1 MCVCDACVRQK
12 RTRWR
17 ASGRFKTR
25 ARVMNGRMEFL
36 MRTSIRADAAAS
48 SPRAQRSASQGD
60 TSTLSQH
67 RSLEI
72 HLCLQSVLIFNS
84 AVHQR
89 EEILRVQTVVGG
101 KCYFTYKANSVKKKK
116 KGWFKVE
123 TRQKQSPLKAKYSTI
138 QAEKGQTKR
147 NDRIFK
153 KYDWS
158 IKINKWKDGFKYTWR
173 RHSNSEL

>member
-1 MCVCDACVRQK
+1 
-12 RTRWR
+12 
-17 ASGRFKTR
+17 
-25 ARVMNGRMEFL
+25 MNGRMEFL

-72 HLCLQSVLIFNS
+72 HMCLQSVLIFNS

-101 KCYFTYKANSVKKKK
+101 KCVILLI
-116 KGWFKVE
+116 
-123 TRQKQSPLKAKYSTI
+123 KQIL
-138 QAEKGQTKR
+138 
-147 NDRIFK
+147 
-153 KYDWS
+153 
-158 IKINKWKDGFKYTWR
+158 
-173 RHSNSEL
+173 

>member
-1 MCVCDACVRQK
+1 
-12 RTRWR
+12 
-17 ASGRFKTR
+17 
-25 ARVMNGRMEFL
+25 MNGRMEFL

-101 KCYFTYKANSVKKKK
+101 KCVILLIKQILEKKKKK
-116 KGWFKVE
+116 KG
-123 TRQKQSPLKAKYSTI
+123 LI
-138 QAEKGQTKR
+138 QG
-147 NDRIFK
+147 
-153 KYDWS
+153 
-158 IKINKWKDGFKYTWR
+158 
-173 RHSNSEL
+173 